1 MIPRPREL
9 LATGSDVERARAR
22 KAVSARVHS
31 GWSEDRALDTPIG
44 AKPGPV
50 AGYRHARSAFRE
62 SVAGVSI
69 DATTPYADDVE
80 AQRLVEANPDGMTL
94 EQVGDVLGVTRER
107 VRQIEAGALKSLRLR
122 CALAGIEPEDV
133 AAMLAGKRESAPRGA
148 VTSSGRPIAAPR
160 SVGEEP
166 LPPAAW
172 SEHGQRVEAALRE
185 LEDVA
190 ERLRRRCA

>member
-1 MIPRPREL
+1 MSPRPREM
-9 LATGSDVERARAR
+9 LASGDGRARERAR

-31 GWSEDRALDTPIG
+31 GWSEQRALDTPIG

-50 AGYRHARSAFRE
+50 VGYRHAKAKARE
-62 SVAGVSI
+62 SVAGVHI
-69 DATTPYADDVE
+69 DATTPFADDAE
-80 AQRLVEANPDGMTL
+80 AQRLVAEHPDGMTL

-107 VRQIEAGALKSLRLR
+107 IRQIEAAALKSLRLR

-133 AAMLAGKRESAPRGA
+133 AQMLAGKRESAPRGA
-148 VTSSGRPIAAPR
+148 VTTGRPIAAPR